1 MMQWMDNTT
10 MPLFSQSGIIVLWLD
25 SVESLVAGKFSPTES
40 CGEKLA
46 QHFLKGI
53 ETVCDS

>member
-1 MMQWMDNTT
+1 